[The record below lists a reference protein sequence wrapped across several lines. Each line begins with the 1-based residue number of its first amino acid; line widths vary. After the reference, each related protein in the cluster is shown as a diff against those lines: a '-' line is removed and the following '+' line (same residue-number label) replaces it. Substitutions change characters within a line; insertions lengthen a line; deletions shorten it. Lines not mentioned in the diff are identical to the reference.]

1 MIRLALLAALLF
13 AGCSQAPGMAA
24 DGTFPASCD
33 TFEAVV
39 KAAPAGATVR
49 LSGDCGLIRLHNRT
63 SPLTVDATGAR
74 MRGLWLLRVEDVTW
88 RGGTVEAPK
97 GRDGVNFEGYG
108 GTVEWAERVTVE
120 GVTFTNAFRGL
131 VTRREN
137 SDITIRN
144 NIFTDLRSDGLN
156 FTGITR
162 GLVEGNRFEG
172 LTPIR
177 STCTFPDGRVEGG
190 GWNKGVCEGKGG
202 SWKDGDHSDCIQ
214 MWGTLVDVTV
224 RGNVIRTPWPNQ
236 CQGIT
241 TFGRRQDSYTR
252 VLVLD
257 NDVMTDDWNG
267 IAVGNCTDCEVRGNR
282 VRAATRA
289 YADRPY
295 IRTYGEPPVKVCGN
309 DVKGPHPK
317 QRIGT
322 GRCKA

>member
-1 MIRLALLAALLF
+1 VRSAALLAGALLAAC
-13 AGCSQAPGMAA
+13 AQAPSAA
-24 DGTFPASCD
+24 EGVIPATCE
-33 TFEAVV
+33 TFEAVAR
-39 KAAPAGATVR
+39 AAPAGATVR
-49 LSGDCGLIRLHNRT
+49 LTGDCGLVQLHHRKK
-63 SPLTVDATGAR
+63 PLTVDASGAR
-74 MRGLWLLRVEDVTW
+74 IRGLWLMMVEDVTW

-97 GRDGVNFEGYG
+97 GRDGVNFDGYG
-108 GTVEWAERVTVE
+108 GTVEHANRVTVE

-144 NIFTDLRSDGLN
+144 NLFTDLRSDGLN

-172 LTPIR
+172 LSPIR

-202 SWKDGDHSDCIQ
+202 TWADGDHSDCIQ

-224 RGNVIRTPWPNQ
+224 RGNVINTPAPNA

-241 TFGRRQDSYTR
+241 TFGQRQDRYTR
-252 VLVLD
+252 VQILD
-257 NDVMTDDWNG
+257 NEVITDDWNG
-267 IAVGNCTDCEVRGNR
+267 IAVGACTDCLIRGNK
-282 VRAATRA
+282 VRAATRDF
-289 YADRPY
+289 ADRPY
-295 IRTYGEPPVKVCGN
+295 IRTYGEPAVAMCGN

-322 GRCKA
+322 ERCKA